1 MKRIPTVVEL
11 GYVHARCVG
20 GSVPWHHVMRWAGEI
35 RWGIV
40 YDGDIP
46 NGTYPICYQNWIH
59 MANEAW
65 RGCPAVV

>member
-35 RWGIV
+35 RWGITLQASARV
-40 YDGDIP
+40 TRHHAIP
-46 NGTYPICYQNWIH
+46 
-59 MANEAW
+59 E
-65 RGCPAVV
+65 